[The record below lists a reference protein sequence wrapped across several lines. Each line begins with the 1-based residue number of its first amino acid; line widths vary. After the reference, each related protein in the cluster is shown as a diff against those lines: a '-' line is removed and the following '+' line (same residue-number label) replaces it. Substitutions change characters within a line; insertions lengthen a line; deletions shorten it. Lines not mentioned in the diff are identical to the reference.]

1 VKIFFYLVGELYIC
15 LLKHTTMKKQIV
27 RSNVNPLRLRE
38 LFFAGNSTLTFQN
51 TASGTHMTVKVKQAR
66 DRQDRK
72 KKLPIFFVNVSLLG
86 DQTTGFIFGGTFFTD
101 TMTLKLSKHAPSNS
115 QLGRVMAWLFHSVQN
130 PTVLREKRVSLLHEG
145 RCCRC
150 ALPLTH
156 PESINSGFGPDCLE
170 MVLAQTKLNVKDF
183 FEKI

>member
-1 VKIFFYLVGELYIC
+1 
-15 LLKHTTMKKQIV
+15 MRRQII

-38 LFFAGNSTLTFQN
+38 LFFAGNSTLTFRN
-51 TASGTHMTVKVKQAR
+51 SATGTHMTVKVRQAK
-66 DRQDRK
+66 DKEDRK

-86 DQTTGFIFGGTFFTD
+86 DQTTGFIFAGTFFTD
-101 TMTLKLSKHAPSNS
+101 TMTLRLSKHAPSES
-115 QLGRVMAWLFHSVQN
+115 QLGKVMTWLFHAVQN
-130 PTVLREKRVSLLHEG
+130 PQVLRDKGVTLLHEG

-156 PESINSGFGPDCLE
+156 PESINTGFGPDCLE
-170 MVLAQTKLNVKDF
+170 MVLAQSQLKAADF